1 MNKRFRNSGTSL
13 FLMELM
19 VAILFFS
26 VASAVCM
33 QLFARAHLIDLKTR
47 NMNHAISVAQT
58 QVEEIRGSVEVPAL
72 PEISNTIYYDS
83 DWNVVMDENA
93 PFVCKVT
100 CLNHEDLMNIRVEVY
115 DVERGEELYTLQT
128 AKYFA
133 VQ

>member
-47 NMNHAISVAQT
+47 NMNRAISVAQT
-58 QVEEIRGSVEVPAL
+58 QIEEIRGREEVPAL
-72 PEISNTIYYDS
+72 PVTGNTIYYDS

-100 CLNHEDLMNIRVEVY
+100 CLTHDDLMNIRVEVY
-115 DVERGEELYTLQT
+115 DVEKSEELFSLQT